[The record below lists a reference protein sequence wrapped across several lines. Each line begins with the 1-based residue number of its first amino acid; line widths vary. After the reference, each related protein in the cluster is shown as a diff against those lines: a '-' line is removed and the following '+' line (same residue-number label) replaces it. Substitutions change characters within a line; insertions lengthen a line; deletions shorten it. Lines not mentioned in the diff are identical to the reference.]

1 MRAASQATVSCESG
15 GGNAPHAKVRAS
27 DPPPSRHARWFTPA
41 AQAVGVFLSGVVGG
55 ESGIRTHDAL
65 IAHTRSPGVRL
76 RPLGHLS
83 ARAAF
88 YPRKKKSPP
97 RGGRAHVPAGG

>member
-1 MRAASQATVSCESG
+1 MRPPSQATVSCESG
-15 GGNAPHAKVRAS
+15 AGNARHAKVRAS
-27 DPPPSRHARWFTPA
+27 DPPPSRNHAMVHARGQKPRAFFFPA
-41 AQAVGVFLSGVVGG
+41 LGGG

-83 ARAAF
+83 AVAAF
-88 YPRKKKSPP
+88 YLRKKKA
-97 RGGRAHVPAGG
+97 RRAG

>member
-1 MRAASQATVSCESG
+1 MRTASQAAVSCGSG
-15 GGNAPHAKVRAS
+15 AGNARHAKVRAS

-41 AQAVGVFLSGVVGG
+41 AQVVGVFLCSVIGG

-65 IAHTRSPGVRL
+65 IAHTHFPGVRI

-83 ARAAF
+83 VARILARAK
-88 YPRKKKSPP
+88 RK
-97 RGGRAHVPAGG
+97 PATWAGCVVRLER